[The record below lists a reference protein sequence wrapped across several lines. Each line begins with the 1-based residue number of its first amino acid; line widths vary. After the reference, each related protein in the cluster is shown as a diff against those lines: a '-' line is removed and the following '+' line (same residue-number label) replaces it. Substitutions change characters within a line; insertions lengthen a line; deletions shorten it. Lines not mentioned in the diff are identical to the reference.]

1 MCVVYGVYT
10 VLCTCTVHLAV
21 SRLSSVLTL
30 GPRYSCKCYVVYSCI
45 CVPTCAGA
53 CMHSL
58 RPHIG
63 GWDTQLST
71 VVSEARRPQGP
82 HALYS
87 SLLAHAHAHVTSSV
101 PPQASSATAQR
112 APMCTSITPRV
123 RRAAL
128 RGSKP
133 TRVILIAPAAERCFY
148 VHCSVHCR
156 SSNQPQLIN
165 PGSAEL
171 HPDHAS

>member
-10 VLCTCTVHLAV
+10 VLCTSPFLVCLQF
-21 SRLSSVLTL
+21 SRLAHA
-30 GPRYSCKCYVVYSCI
+30 KCYVVYSCI